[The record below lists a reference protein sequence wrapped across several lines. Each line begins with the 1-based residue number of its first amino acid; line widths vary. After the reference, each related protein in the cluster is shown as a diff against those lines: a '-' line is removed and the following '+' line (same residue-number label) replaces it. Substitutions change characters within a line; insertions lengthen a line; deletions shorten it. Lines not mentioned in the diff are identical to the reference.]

1 MSGHSKW
8 STIKRAKGVTDQK
21 RGALF
26 SRLSRELSIAARQ
39 GGADPQTNVR
49 LRLII
54 QKARDV
60 NMPADNISR
69 AVQRGVGGA
78 EGANLAELTLE
89 GYGPGGVAIMVAAL
103 SDNRNRTIQE
113 VRNVLSRH
121 GGSLAESGAVAWLF
135 ESRGV
140 ITAETTTPE
149 ETALEAIDAGAEDV
163 KTEKALI
170 EVYTRPHDLEKVR
183 RALEAKNL
191 KITSSDISLVPR
203 STVMVEERTAIQ
215 NLKLLESL
223 EEMEDV
229 RFVNTNLDYSE
240 AVLEKLKISGLI

>member
-8 STIKRAKGVTDQK
+8 STIKRQKGVTDQR

-26 SRLSRELSIAARQ
+26 SKLSRELAIAARQ
-39 GGADPQTNVR
+39 GGADPQMNVR

-60 NMPADNISR
+60 NMPVDNITR
-69 AVQRGVGGA
+69 AIQRGAGGA
-78 EGANLAELTLE
+78 EGGNLAELTLE

-113 VRNVLSRH
+113 VRNLLSRH

-140 ITAETTTPE
+140 IAVETPSPD

-163 KTEKALI
+163 KTEKAFI
-170 EVYTRPHDLEKVR
+170 EVYTRPQDLERVR

-191 KITSSDISLVPR
+191 KVTSADISLVPR
-203 STVMVEERTAIQ
+203 STIMVDERTAIQ
-215 NLKLLESL
+215 NLKLLDSL

-229 RFVNTNLDYSE
+229 RYVNTNLDYSE
-240 AVLEKLKISGLI
+240 AVLEKLRVSGLV

>member
-8 STIKRAKGVTDQK
+8 STIKRAKGVADQK

-26 SRLSRELSIAARQ
+26 SKLSRELAIAARQ
-39 GGADPQTNVR
+39 GGADPQMNVR
-49 LRLII
+49 LRLIV

-69 AVQRGVGGA
+69 AIQKGAGGA
-78 EGANLAELTLE
+78 EGANLVELTLE

-113 VRNVLSRH
+113 VRNILTRH

-135 ESRGV
+135 DSRGIINV
-140 ITAETTTPE
+140 ETTSPDE
-149 ETALEAIDAGAEDV
+149 ASLEAIDAGAEDV
-163 KTEKALI
+163 KEDKGFI
-170 EVYTRPHDLEKVR
+170 EVYTRPQDLEKVR
-183 RALEAKNL
+183 RALEAKNI
-191 KITSSDISLVPR
+191 KVNSADITLVPR
-203 STVMVEERTAIQ
+203 STIMVDERTAIQ
-215 NLKLLESL
+215 NVKLLDTL

-229 RFVNTNLDYSE
+229 RYVNTNLDYSE
-240 AVLEKLKISGLI
+240 EVLEKLKVAGLV

>member
-89 GYGPGGVAIMVAAL
+89 GYGPGGVAIMVAAI

-170 EVYTRPHDLEKVR
+170 EVYTRPQDLERVR

-191 KITSSDISLVPR
+191 KIISSDVSLVPR

-229 RFVNTNLDYSE
+229 RFVNTNLDYSD

>member
-8 STIKRAKGVTDQK
+8 ATRKRAKGVPDQK

-78 EGANLAELTLE
+78 EGGNLAELTLE
-89 GYGPGGVAIMVAAL
+89 GYGRGGGAIMVAA
-103 SDNRNRTIQE
+103 
-113 VRNVLSRH
+113 
-121 GGSLAESGAVAWLF
+121 
-135 ESRGV
+135 
-140 ITAETTTPE
+140 P
-149 ETALEAIDAGAEDV
+149 
-163 KTEKALI
+163 
-170 EVYTRPHDLEKVR
+170 
-183 RALEAKNL
+183 
-191 KITSSDISLVPR
+191 
-203 STVMVEERTAIQ
+203 
-215 NLKLLESL
+215 
-223 EEMEDV
+223 
-229 RFVNTNLDYSE
+229 
-240 AVLEKLKISGLI
+240 

>member
-78 EGANLAELTLE
+78 EGANLVELTLE
-89 GYGPGGVAIMVAAL
+89 GYGPGGVAIMVAAI

-170 EVYTRPHDLEKVR
+170 EVYTRPQDLERVR
-183 RALEAKNL
+183 LALEAKNL
-191 KITSSDISLVPR
+191 KITSSDVSLVPR

-240 AVLEKLKISGLI
+240 AVLEKLKTSGLI